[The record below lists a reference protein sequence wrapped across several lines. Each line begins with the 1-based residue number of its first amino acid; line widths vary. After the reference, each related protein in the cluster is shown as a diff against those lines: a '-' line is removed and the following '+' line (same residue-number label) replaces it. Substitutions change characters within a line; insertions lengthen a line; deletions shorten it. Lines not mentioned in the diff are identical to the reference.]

1 MYREKLTKKGYS
13 YRSGWKGRSGGGTGK
28 SEFRDKSEDKCF
40 KCGETGHWA
49 SKCKGS
55 NIYKK
60 KHMSHCWFV
69 LLHLHV
75 SRHILVNRKYHL
87 YYVAYLIFD
96 ISQVELLTS

>member
-1 MYREKLTKKGYS
+1 MYREKLTKKGYP

-55 NIYKK
+55 NI
-60 KHMSHCWFV
+60 CLNNE
-69 LLHLHV
+69 LLLVRNTALHV
-75 SRHILVNRKYHL
+75 SGHIFIYRKGL
-87 YYVAYLIFD
+87 FMLLIYYFIYIT
-96 ISQVELLTS
+96 QVELPTS